1 MTGADFGG
9 FILGLVVV
17 AIVAAIVVWLF
28 HWLYL
33 RSSKERAFVRTGMG
47 GQKVVMNGGAFVL
60 PIVHDVIPVN
70 MNTLRLEVSRGRD
83 KALITRDRMRV
94 DVVSE
99 FYVRVQAAA
108 AAIASAAQTLGQR
121 TTQPEALKELLEGKF
136 VDALRTVAAEMT
148 MEELHE
154 KRGEYIRRVRG
165 TVAENLLQNGLELES
180 ASLTQLDQTAMEFF
194 NPSNAFDAEGLTRLT
209 EQIERRKKI
218 RNDIEQDTMIQI
230 RNKNLETEKLSLDID
245 REAES
250 ARLAQEREI
259 EIARAGQR
267 AELAR
272 ERAEKQQLAERAE
285 ITAREQ
291 IERARVE
298 TDRVL
303 EGQRIAKE
311 REIET
316 AEIERRLTLETAEQQ
331 RSIAIAQQSKAQSE
345 AQAAADQARALAVF
359 EEEKVFTV
367 RETEMANRRKAIELI
382 ARGPGRRARR
392 AADQDRR
399 RGGEAG
405 GRRSRRRGARP
416 GRGRGR
422 CRQDTVSGLPAAPR
436 SRCRGCAGDERGAER
451 AERRGAR
458 LGRPP
463 APDRQARCH
472 HPRTGEAAREYRGH
486 QDPPCRRAG
495 RRRRRL
501 RRRRFRRRRR
511 LLRPGGQLGPALPRP
526 GAFGRRTAQGDR
538 HRYRQG
544 RPDHGDRPSQGRYQ
558 GPQARGQRFVI
569 KVYTSSVIDAS
580 ADAVWAHIRD
590 FNGLPKWH
598 PAIAESRI
606 EGNWPADRVGCIRN
620 FQLRDGGTIREQ
632 LLSLSDYDYQCT
644 YSILESPMG
653 VDNYIATLKLT
664 PVTDGNRTFAEWS
677 AEFDPPPGQERKL
690 ADSIGQGVF
699 QTGFDSLK
707 SYFGHR

>member
-17 AIVAAIVVWLF
+17 AIVVAIIVLLF

-94 DVVSE
+94 DVISE
-99 FYVRVQAAA
+99 FYVRVQAMAE
-108 AAIASAAQTLGQR
+108 AIANAAQTLGQR
-121 TTQPEALKELLEGKF
+121 TTQPDALKELLEGKF

-154 KRGEYIRRVRG
+154 KRGEYIRRVRSA
-165 TVAENLLQNGLELES
+165 VAEDLLQNGLELES

-245 REAES
+245 LDAES
-250 ARLAQEREI
+250 ARLSQERQI

-285 ITAREQ
+285 ISAREQ
-291 IERARVE
+291 IERARLE

-303 EGQRIAKE
+303 ETERIGKE
-311 REIET
+311 REIES
-316 AEIERRLTLETAEQQ
+316 AEIERRRTLETAEQQ

-345 AQAAADQARALAVF
+345 AQAAADKARALAVA

-367 RETEMANRRKAIELI
+367 RETEMASRRKAIELI
-382 ARGPGRRARR
+382 G
-392 AADQDRR
+392 AAQ
-399 RGGEAG
+399 EAERDALG
-405 GRRSRRRGARP
+405 IRI
-416 GRGRGR
+416 
-422 CRQDTVSGLPAAPR
+422 AA
-436 SRCRGCAGDERGAER
+436 EAER
-451 AERRGAR
+451 AAADDRGAAVR
-458 LGRPP
+458 
-463 APDRQARCH
+463 AQAEAEADADKIRAL
-472 HPRTGEAAREYRGH
+472 AARLRHEVDAEGVRAMNEAQNVLSPEARGS
-486 QDPPCRRAG
+486 AA
-495 RRRRRL
+495 RL
-501 RRRRFRRRRR
+501 RLIDKLDAIIREQVKPLENIEGIKILHVEGLGGGGGGGGGGDFAGAGGFSDQVVNSALRYRAQAPLIDE
-511 LLRPGGQLGPALPRP
+511 LLKEIGIDTGKSGPAL
-526 GAFGRRTAQGDR
+526 AT
-538 HRYRQG
+538 
-544 RPDHGDRPSQGRYQ
+544 
-558 GPQARGQRFVI
+558 
-569 KVYTSSVIDAS
+569 
-580 ADAVWAHIRD
+580 
-590 FNGLPKWH
+590 GL
-598 PAIAESRI
+598 
-606 EGNWPADRVGCIRN
+606 
-620 FQLRDGGTIREQ
+620 
-632 LLSLSDYDYQCT
+632 
-644 YSILESPMG
+644 
-653 VDNYIATLKLT
+653 
-664 PVTDGNRTFAEWS
+664 
-677 AEFDPPPGQERKL
+677 
-690 ADSIGQGVF
+690 
-699 QTGFDSLK
+699 LK
-707 SYFGHR
+707 SAAKTPKPEGSGS